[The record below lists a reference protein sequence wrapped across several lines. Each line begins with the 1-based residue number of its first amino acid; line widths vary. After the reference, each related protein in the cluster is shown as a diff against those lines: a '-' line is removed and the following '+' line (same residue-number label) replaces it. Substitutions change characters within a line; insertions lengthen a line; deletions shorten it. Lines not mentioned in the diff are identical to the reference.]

1 MIKSKPLL
9 IATILVTG
17 SAIMMVEL
25 LGARIISPYF
35 GVSLYVWTS
44 LITVTLVAL
53 ACGYWWGG
61 HMADKKGEAGFLFM
75 LISMAGLFL
84 LFLPFL
90 KRPILL
96 FFSHLG
102 LRLGSLASSLSLF
115 FIPLFLLGAVTPYLV
130 KLCASDLGHIGQTV
144 GHLYALSTIGS
155 FLGTLLTGFLF
166 IPHFRTETILL
177 FISLPLVILS
187 LIYWLSQPK
196 RKLRLAW
203 LIMLLIIAGTFILL
217 KRFTRPQID
226 QVINQSFFHL
236 TAEEN
241 SPYGEIKVIDI
252 NQRFRAM
259 ATDGLVQNVIDRT
272 TGLSINEYT
281 YALQLIARSYHPEGR
296 SALIIG
302 LGAGIIPSE
311 LRRDQLE
318 IDCVEINP
326 AVARVAE
333 EYFGFSPQGLNL
345 FIQDARYF
353 VENCRKKYDLIFLD
367 AFSGDGVPEHLLT
380 LEMFQGL
387 SRLLNP
393 GGVLC
398 MNFFGSLAEEHSF
411 GVCSLAKTLRQV
423 FTQVVSFALMPP
435 DLIGGNVYL
444 LATDTHRDI
453 DRLMAPNPGRC
464 FYPAYGELCN
474 LWERKVE
481 INTDSGLILRD
492 NYNPIAFFDS
502 GTREVTRKRM
512 HETLGNLLL

>member
-1 MIKSKPLL
+1 LIKQKPLL
-9 IATILVTG
+9 IATLLVTG
-17 SAIMMVEL
+17 ADVMMVEL

-61 HMADKKGEAGFLFM
+61 HMADEKGNAGFLFM
-75 LISMAGLFL
+75 LLSMAGFFL

-90 KRPILL
+90 RRPVLL

-115 FIPLFLLGAVTPYLV
+115 FIPLFLLGAVSPYLV
-130 KLCASDLGHIGQTV
+130 KLWARDLGHIGKIV
-144 GHLYALSTIGS
+144 GHLYAISTIGS
-155 FLGTLLTGFLF
+155 FLGTLLTGFLL
-166 IPHFRTETILL
+166 IPYFRNETILL
-177 FISLPLVILS
+177 FISLSLILLS

-196 RKLRLAW
+196 PKLRFVW
-203 LIMLLIIAGTFILL
+203 LIMFLIIVGTFILL
-217 KRFTRPQID
+217 KRFTRPQVD
-226 QVINQSFFHL
+226 QVINQSHFHI

-241 SPYGEIKVIDI
+241 SPYGQIKVIDI
-252 NQRFRAM
+252 NRRFRAM
-259 ATDGLVQNVIDRT
+259 ATDGLVQNVIDRA

-311 LRRDQLE
+311 LRRDQFE
-318 IDCVEINP
+318 VDCVEINP
-326 AVARVAE
+326 GVARVAE
-333 EYFGFSPQGLNL
+333 EYFGFNPHGLNL

-353 VENCRKKYDLIFLD
+353 VETCRKKYDLIFLD
-367 AFSGDGVPEHLLT
+367 AFSGDSVPEHLLT

-387 SRLLNP
+387 EGLLNP
-393 GGVLC
+393 GGALC
-398 MNFFGSLAEEHSF
+398 INFFGSLAEDHSF
-411 GVCSLAKTLRQV
+411 GVCSLAKTLRRV
-423 FTQVVSFALMPP
+423 FTQVESFAFMPP

-444 LATDTHRDI
+444 LATDKQRNI
-453 DRLMAPNPGRC
+453 NRLKAPIPERC
-464 FYPAYGELCN
+464 FYPVYRELCN
-474 LWERKVE
+474 LWERK
-481 INTDSGLILRD
+481 IDIDTDSGLILRD

-512 HETLGNLLL
+512 HETLGKLLL